1 MLRVYE
7 TASWEI
13 DVQGVRERRR
23 EWRGKRIQRRWSG
36 GRREDIIYA
45 LNIIAQQGLTVNV
58 Q

>member
-7 TASWEI
+7 TASCEI
-13 DVQGVRERRR
+13 DRQGVRERRR
-23 EWRGKRIQRRWSG
+23 EWRGRGIERRWLG

>member
-7 TASWEI
+7 TASCEI
-13 DVQGVRERRR
+13 DGQEVRERRR
-23 EWRGKRIQRRWSG
+23 EWRGRGIERRWAG
-36 GRREDIIYA
+36 GRREDIIFA